1 MNDNKDGLKVK
12 WAKSE
17 RTFRRLDA
25 ESLGERMV
33 ESWCGP
39 RRHLVSPIPPIFWR
53 QWSRRSKK
61 GRKVQIKTRPRSNKF
76 SAARDEPSG
85 CVRAP
90 LRFAGER
97 SCNWT
102 RGGAEAGAGSTLVC
116 HNATDSRMSLWKFM
130 FSFDVWRPLIIS
142 ISSDQSSHAVTWH
155 PKNGEQHPCTN
166 FCPPCQYL
174 IIQQTHVRRNVQN
187 LASCSGEKTIFQYRG
202 SGHGAAFR
210 QIKYRFK

>member
-142 ISSDQSSHAVTWH
+142 ISSDQSSHATEKWRTASLHEFLSPVSISHHTTDTRQEKC
-155 PKNGEQHPCTN
+155 PKFGLLFGRENNISIPCEW
-166 FCPPCQYL
+166 PW
-174 IIQQTHVRRNVQN
+174 
-187 LASCSGEKTIFQYRG
+187 SCL
-202 SGHGAAFR
+202 
-210 QIKYRFK
+210 